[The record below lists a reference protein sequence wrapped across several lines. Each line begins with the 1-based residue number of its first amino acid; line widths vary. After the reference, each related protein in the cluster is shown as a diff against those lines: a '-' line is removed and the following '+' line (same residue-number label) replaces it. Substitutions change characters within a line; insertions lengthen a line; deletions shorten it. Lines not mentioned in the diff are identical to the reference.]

1 MVPPVLYKQ
10 ESLPLLPSPYKR
22 EAWTFSLFLPLSG
35 RVRGNRLTESSASGL
50 FSNQCQPTLE
60 EVDKTSLCDR
70 PYCESLA
77 VSPRLWLEH
86 IKPIRHDFSR
96 LSQFADPALYDI
108 SLRHTAM
115 VRLMADVDSEAI
127 QEVTMPKKPR
137 SRHVIPNTN
146 GGWDV
151 KKDGAIRSSGHFDK
165 KQDAVD
171 VEWSGR

>member
-1 MVPPVLYKQ
+1 
-10 ESLPLLPSPYKR
+10 
-22 EAWTFSLFLPLSG
+22 
-35 RVRGNRLTESSASGL
+35 
-50 FSNQCQPTLE
+50 
-60 EVDKTSLCDR
+60 
-70 PYCESLA
+70 
-77 VSPRLWLEH
+77 
-86 IKPIRHDFSR
+86 
-96 LSQFADPALYDI
+96 
-108 SLRHTAM
+108 M